1 MTLSLTTVWGAQ
13 VHFQRPGSREA
24 LVALWEG
31 AHTGG
36 LMGTGVVFLHDR
48 LRLPL
53 SPAAVVHQMGLQV
66 PLAPKPDPTRLAG
79 EDVLWR
85 GTKEGDKGD
94 MISGYVQYF
103 QKCMHKYKDK
113 ELAHMHTHILL
124 FSTSTVLTLKA
135 CVKRLF
141 HQILSCCISLCCYHW
156 VGALS
161 QGQTRT
167 LDHLLTEASLS
178 SWTQIALAK

>member
-1 MTLSLTTVWGAQ
+1 M
-13 VHFQRPGSREA
+13 HFQGPGSREA
-24 LVALWEG
+24 LVALREG

-36 LMGTGVVFLHDR
+36 LVGTGVVLLHDR

-53 SPAAVVHQMGLQV
+53 SPAAVVHQMVLQV

-85 GTKEGDKGD
+85 GDKGD
-94 MISGYVQYF
+94 TISGYVQYF
-103 QKCMHKYKDK
+103 QNVCISTKDK
-113 ELAHMHTHILL
+113 ELAHMHAHILL
-124 FSTSTVLTLKA
+124 VSTSTVLTLKA

-178 SWTQIALAK
+178 S